1 VYNNLW
7 HRERNPH
14 ENPWVVVGITV
25 AALVVLKLLLFLA
38 LSGGNTAR
46 IGEAIAIF
54 FRVLRDPAAAEK
66 VKTARPAPPPP
77 PPGPPKPSG
86 VPLRILG
93 TLQREARLL
102 DFLMEDIQAYGD
114 ADIGAGVR
122 DIHRRSQK
130 LLKDQLILEPVMA
143 QEEETT
149 VEVPASFDPSAVRLT
164 GNVTGSGPYRGTLK
178 HKGWRVKEVKLAAR
192 RRGRTN

>member
-1 VYNNLW
+1 M
-7 HRERNPH
+7 

-25 AALVVLKLLLFLA
+25 GSLVLLKLIVLLA

-46 IGEAIAIF
+46 IGQATSVF
-54 FRVLRDPAAAEK
+54 LRVLRDPSAGEK
-66 VKTARPAPPPP
+66 VTKALEAPPPP

-93 TLQREARLL
+93 ALQREARLL

-130 LLKDQLILEPVMA
+130 LLKEQLVLDPVMA
-143 QEEETT
+143 QDEETT

-164 GNVTGSGPYRGTLK
+164 GNVTGTGPYRGTLK
-178 HKGWRVKEVKLAAR
+178 HKGWRVKEIKLAAPPP
-192 RRGRTN
+192 GQDELVLMPAEVEMQ